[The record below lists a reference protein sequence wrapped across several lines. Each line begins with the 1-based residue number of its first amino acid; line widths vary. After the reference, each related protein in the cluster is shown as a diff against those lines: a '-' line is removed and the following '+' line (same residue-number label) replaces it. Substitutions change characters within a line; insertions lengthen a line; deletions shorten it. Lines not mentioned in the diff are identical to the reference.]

1 MFQAFT
7 RLCKSVRPWE
17 PVAGIQNIEEKLCLS
32 QNIKERLCLS
42 QKHSLQGLTLTFH
55 ARWTWSI
62 LSVAIVI
69 VNAFSHLKKAARL
82 FCAERQE

>member
-1 MFQAFT
+1 M
-7 RLCKSVRPWE
+7 RPWE